1 MLRLLPDSIRR
12 AALPLLS
19 LAVLSLTVLA
29 LGGCKAD
36 PFVVHVTF
44 PEAAGLKPG
53 DNVAMRGLAIGQV
66 LGIDIDGAGVKVS
79 LEVAPK
85 YQSHLDDKALFSI
98 EEEKLVTG
106 KRRVAVVPGAGD
118 ALLSGATVAGHALP
132 TDMINRAEGAL
143 KRSVDHAESAL
154 DRTVAQAENTAKS
167 LGKAVLNPDT
177 LPPRTAGGTIDL
189 DQPRHFKVRLLS
201 VHAHPTSADGKD
213 WDSMGDPELI
223 AQVWVG
229 DRQVLL
235 VEGKDA
241 LKQDFDSAL
250 SEPFDLTDKT
260 VIRVKILDKDV
271 GYNDEIGVISLQP
284 TLADA
289 KAERVFRLAAG
300 RVAELRLTIET
311 FDPTAAP
318 PEAPASDGP
327 ATQKPG
333 D

>member
-1 MLRLLPDSIRR
+1 MMLRLTPWSICL
-12 AALPLLS
+12 A
-19 LAVLSLTVLA
+19 AVLTLA
-29 LGGCKAD
+29 GCKAD

-66 LGIDIDGAGVKVS
+66 LGIDIAGAGVKVS
-79 LEVAPK
+79 LEITPK
-85 YQSHLDDKALFSI
+85 YQRHLDGAARFSI

-106 KRRVAVVPGAGD
+106 KRRIAVVPGKGAP
-118 ALLSGATVAGHALP
+118 LLSGATVAGHALP
-132 TDMINRAEGAL
+132 TDMIDRAEGAL
-143 KRSVDHAESAL
+143 TRSVERAQDAMG
-154 DRTVAQAENTAKS
+154 RTVVQAENSAKS
-167 LGKAVLNPDT
+167 LGKAVLDPDT
-177 LPPRTAGGTIDL
+177 LPPRTAGDTIDL

-241 LKQDFDSAL
+241 LKQDFEDAL

-260 VIRVKILDKDV
+260 VVRVKILDKDV
-271 GYNDEIGVISLQP
+271 GYNDEIGVISLSP
-284 TLADA
+284 TIADA
-289 KAERVFRLAAG
+289 KAGRVFRLAAG

-311 FDPTAAP
+311 FDPTAEP
-318 PEAPASDGP
+318 PADATVEAPATAAP
-327 ATQKPG
+327 
-333 D
+333 

>member
-1 MLRLLPDSIRR
+1 MLRLRPWC
-12 AALPLLS
+12 LS
-19 LAVLSLTVLA
+19 LVALLA
-29 LGGCKAD
+29 LGVFALSGCKAD

-66 LGIDIDGAGVKVS
+66 VDIDIAGQGVLVS

-85 YQSHLDDKALFSI
+85 YQRHLDNAATFSI

-106 KRRVAVVPGAGD
+106 KRRVAVVPGGGA
-118 ALLSGATVAGHALP
+118 ALRSGATINGHALP

-143 KRSVDHAESAL
+143 KRSVDHAEGAL
-154 DRTVAQAENTAKS
+154 DRTVKQASNTAKGLS
-167 LGKAVLNPDT
+167 KAVLDPDT

-241 LKQDFDSAL
+241 LKQDFDDAL

-260 VIRVKILDKDV
+260 VVQVKILDKDV

-284 TLADA
+284 TPADA
-289 KAERVFRLAAG
+289 KAGRVFRLAAG

-311 FDPTAAP
+311 FDPAAAP
-318 PEAPASDGP
+318 PSEA
-327 ATQKPG
+327 G
-333 D
+333 DDQTGKAEEPDEARP

>member
-1 MLRLLPDSIRR
+1 MTQRFIPVSICL
-12 AALPLLS
+12 AAL
-19 LAVLSLTVLA
+19 LA

-53 DNVAMRGLAIGQV
+53 DDVAMRGLAIGQV

-85 YQSHLDDKALFSI
+85 YQRHLDSAAQFSI
-98 EEEKLVTG
+98 EEAKLVTG
-106 KRRVAVVPGAGD
+106 KRRIAVVPGEGT
-118 ALLSGATVAGHALP
+118 ALLSGAIVAGHALP
-132 TDMINRAEGAL
+132 SDMINRAEGAL
-143 KRSVDHAESAL
+143 KRSVDHAQDAL
-154 DRTVAQAENTAKS
+154 GRTVDQAENSAKS
-167 LGKAVLNPDT
+167 LGKAVLDPDT
-177 LPPRTAGGTIDL
+177 LPPRTAGDTIDL

-235 VEGKDA
+235 VEGEDK
-241 LKQDFDSAL
+241 LKQDFKDAL
-250 SEPFDLTDKT
+250 SEPFDITEKT
-260 VIRVKILDKDV
+260 VVRVKILDKDV
-271 GYNDEIGVISLQP
+271 GYNDEIGVISLAP
-284 TLADA
+284 TVADA
-289 KAERVFRLAAG
+289 KAGRIFRLAAG

-311 FDPTAAP
+311 FDPNAAAP
-318 PEAPASDGP
+318 PSEAGVDEGAPATDAP
-327 ATQKPG
+327 
-333 D
+333 